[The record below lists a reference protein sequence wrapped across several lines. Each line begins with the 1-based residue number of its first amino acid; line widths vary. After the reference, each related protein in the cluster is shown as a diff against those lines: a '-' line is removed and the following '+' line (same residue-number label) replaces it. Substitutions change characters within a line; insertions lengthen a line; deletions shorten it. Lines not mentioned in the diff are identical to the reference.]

1 MQKHIQSE
9 DSRTDRHT
17 HKDTQTSDY
26 MPSLYITLQLM
37 TQWENIP
44 AKIPKQKAIIGA
56 HREHSDV
63 CSAANPARC
72 NPARLS
78 GTNSSGLSRV
88 FLWTNW
94 NKKCAAAVPRWC
106 SAAAAAAAAAA
117 SRWALSSLAASWAP
131 KAPDKARRPDPL
143 LRARLG
149 WGSPD
154 GCGPTGKPWA
164 CWERCWAWSCCYNE
178 KYKETEKEE
187 TEISGWL
194 TSASLLHRNWSRGR
208 EEEGKEGN

>member
-1 MQKHIQSE
+1 MFALPLTQRGVIQ
-9 DSRTDRHT
+9 
-17 HKDTQTSDY
+17 
-26 MPSLYITLQLM
+26 L
-37 TQWENIP
+37 
-44 AKIPKQKAIIGA
+44 
-56 HREHSDV
+56 V
-63 CSAANPARC
+63 
-72 NPARLS
+72 
-78 GTNSSGLSRV
+78 NSSGLSRV

-94 NKKCAAAVPRWC
+94 NEKCAAAVPRWC
-106 SAAAAAAAAAA
+106 SAAAAAAAAA
-117 SRWALSSLAASWAP
+117 SRWALSSLAASCAP

-164 CWERCWAWSCCYNE
+164 CWERCWAWSCCCNE

-194 TSASLLHRNWSRGR
+194 TSASWLHRNWSRGR
-208 EEEGKEGN
+208 EKEGKEGN